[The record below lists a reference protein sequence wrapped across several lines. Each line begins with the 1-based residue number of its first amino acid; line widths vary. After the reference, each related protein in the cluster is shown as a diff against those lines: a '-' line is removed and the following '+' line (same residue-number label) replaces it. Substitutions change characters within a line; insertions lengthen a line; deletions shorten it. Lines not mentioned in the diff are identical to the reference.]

1 VAGSAIAASCAWR
14 AELREP
20 TGLRR
25 GKSSALQ
32 RLIAFKTEI
41 ETPRC
46 QMRIAESFGPAPEG
60 IDLAT
65 QATRATGAA
74 LVLPAPTSLGGPIL
88 L

>member
-1 VAGSAIAASCAWR
+1 VAALAIAARCAWTS
-14 AELREP
+14 ELREP

-25 GKSSALQ
+25 RKSSALQ
-32 RLIAFKTEI
+32 RLLAFKTEI
-41 ETPRC
+41 ETSRC
-46 QMRIAESFGPAPEG
+46 QMRIAESFGPVPEG

-74 LVLPAPTSLGGPIL
+74 LVLLAPTSLGGPIL